1 MQTHFLLSP
10 MSYKTREENTRQ
22 HQLPL
27 MFPVHWPSDDVAKEA
42 FKGNASAFGWQT
54 CAIELQQMFQGCRD
68 FFFVLSRNYFIL

>member
-42 FKGNASAFGWQT
+42 FKGNASAFG
-54 CAIELQQMFQGCRD
+54 
-68 FFFVLSRNYFIL
+68 